1 MADTDKKTTTV
12 VTSPEK
18 KALEKEIVEEK
29 VVEEVEDED
38 SKASEN
44 GKAENGKENGTTEEK
59 EEEDDDEED
68 DKEVESTENGDSTD
82 APSDAC
88 CIKRK
93 STAGVE
99 ASDETSVDGVSPE
112 KKAKLEEK
120 AAAEVESNG
129 REDAE
134 TAA

>member
-1 MADTDKKTTTV
+1 MADTDKETTTTV

-18 KALEKEIVEEK
+18 KVLEKEVVEEK

-59 EEEDDDEED
+59 EED

-93 STAGVE
+93 STAAVE
-99 ASDETSVDGVSPE
+99 ASDETSVDGASPE